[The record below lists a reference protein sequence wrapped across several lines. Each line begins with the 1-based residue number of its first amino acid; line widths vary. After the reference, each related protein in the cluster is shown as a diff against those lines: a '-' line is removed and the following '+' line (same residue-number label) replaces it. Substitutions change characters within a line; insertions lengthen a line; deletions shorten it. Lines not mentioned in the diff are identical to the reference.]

1 MATQFI
7 STNKNY
13 KRLYNEPLD
22 PSLVWDDISK
32 LREYLNDPTCYLD
45 MIVGCNGDAYIVVEK
60 NGVKDLKLIG
70 TINSDGTINSNLY
83 IGSEEP
89 TDDKTIVWIDTSNA
103 EEGYTG
109 NISDSIINEFREI
122 FKATNEE
129 IERLK
134 DRVSY
139 LEAYL
144 GSGGE
149 IPTTN
154 NVIPVYGDNTIL
166 VTENDK
172 IIIYSGS
179 GSVEPIINNILPVYG
194 DNTVL
199 VTEDNMAIIY

>member
-22 PSLVWDDISK
+22 PSLVWNDISK

-45 MIVGCNGDAYIVVEK
+45 MIVGCNGNAYIVVEK

-89 TDDKTIVWIDTSNA
+89 TDDEIIVWIDTSDA

-129 IERLK
+129 IKRLK

-154 NVIPVYGDNTIL
+154 NIIPVYGDNTIL
-166 VTENDK
+166 VTEDDMV
-172 IIIYSGS
+172 ITY
-179 GSVEPIINNILPVYG
+179 
-194 DNTVL
+194 
-199 VTEDNMAIIY
+199 

>member
-70 TINSDGTINSNLY
+70 TINSDGTINNNLY

-89 TDDKTIVWIDTSNA
+89 TDDKTIVWIDTSDA

-166 VTENDK
+166 VTENDE
-172 IIIYSGS
+172 IIIYSES
-179 GSVEPIINNILPVYG
+179 GSVEPIINNTIPVYEN
-194 DNTVL
+194 NTVL
-199 VTEDNMAIIY
+199 VTEDDMVIIY

>member
-89 TDDKTIVWIDTSNA
+89 TDDETIVWIDTSDA

-154 NVIPVYGDNTIL
+154 NIIPVYGDNTIL
-166 VTENDK
+166 VTENDE

-179 GSVEPIINNILPVYG
+179 GSVEPIINNILPVYEN
-194 DNTVL
+194 NTVL

>member
-1 MATQFI
+1 MAAQFI

-70 TINSDGTINSNLY
+70 TINSDGTINNNLY

-89 TDDKTIVWIDTSNA
+89 TDDETIVWIDTSDA

-144 GSGGE
+144 GSGG

-166 VTENDK
+166 VTENDE

-179 GSVEPIINNILPVYG
+179 GNVEPIINNTIPVYEN
-194 DNTVL
+194 NTIL
-199 VTEDNMAIIY
+199 VTEDDMVITY

>member
-83 IGSEEP
+83 IGSKEP
-89 TDDKTIVWIDTSNA
+89 TDNETIVWIDTSDVK
-103 EEGYTG
+103 EGYTG

-122 FKATNEE
+122 FKTTNEE

-166 VTENDK
+166 VTENDE

-179 GSVEPIINNILPVYG
+179 GSVEPIINNTIPVYG

-199 VTEDNMAIIY
+199 VTEDDMVIIY

>member
-89 TDDKTIVWIDTSNA
+89 TDDGTIVWIDTSDA

-144 GSGGE
+144 GSGE

-166 VTENDK
+166 VTENDE

-179 GSVEPIINNILPVYG
+179 GSVEPIANNILPVYEN
-194 DNTVL
+194 NTVL

>member
-22 PSLVWDDISK
+22 PSLVWNDISK

-45 MIVGCNGDAYIVVEK
+45 MIVGCNGNAYIVVEK

-89 TDDKTIVWIDTSNA
+89 TDDKTIVWIDTSDA

-139 LEAYL
+139 LEAYW

-166 VTENDK
+166 VTENDE

-179 GSVEPIINNILPVYG
+179 GSVEPIINNTIPVYEN
-194 DNTVL
+194 NTVL
-199 VTEDNMAIIY
+199 VTEDDMVIIY

>member
-45 MIVGCNGDAYIVVEK
+45 MIVGCNGNAYIVVEK

-89 TDDKTIVWIDTSNA
+89 TDDKTIVWIDTSDA

-109 NISDSIINEFREI
+109 NISDSIIKEFREI

-166 VTENDK
+166 VTENDE

-179 GSVEPIINNILPVYG
+179 GSVEPIINNILPVYEN
-194 DNTVL
+194 NTVL

>member
-1 MATQFI
+1 MTKKYI

-13 KRLYNEPLD
+13 KRLNNEPLD
-22 PSLVWDDISK
+22 PSLVWNDISK

-45 MIVGCNGDAYIVVEK
+45 MIVGCNGNAYIVVEK

-89 TDDKTIVWIDTSNA
+89 TDDETIVWIDTSDA

-166 VTENDK
+166 VTENDE

-179 GSVEPIINNILPVYG
+179 GSVEPTVNNILPVYEN
-194 DNTVL
+194 NTVL

>member
-89 TDDKTIVWIDTSNA
+89 TDDKTIVWIDTSDA

-154 NVIPVYGDNTIL
+154 NIIPVYGDNTIL
-166 VTENDK
+166 VTENDE

-179 GSVEPIINNILPVYG
+179 GSVEPIANNILPVYEN
-194 DNTVL
+194 NTVL

>member
-89 TDDKTIVWIDTSNA
+89 TDDKTIVWIDTSDA

-166 VTENDK
+166 VTENDE

-179 GSVEPIINNILPVYG
+179 GSVEPIINNTIPVYEN
-194 DNTVL
+194 NTVL
-199 VTEDNMAIIY
+199 VTEDDMVIIY

>member
-45 MIVGCNGDAYIVVEK
+45 MIVGCNGNAYIVVEK

-89 TDDKTIVWIDTSNA
+89 TDDKTIVWIDTSDA

-154 NVIPVYGDNTIL
+154 NIIPVYGNNTIL
-166 VTENDK
+166 VTENDE

-179 GSVEPIINNILPVYG
+179 GSVEPTVNNILPVYEN
-194 DNTVL
+194 NTVL

>member
-89 TDDKTIVWIDTSNA
+89 TDDETIVWIDTSDA
-103 EEGYTG
+103 KEGYTG

-166 VTENDK
+166 VTENDE

-179 GSVEPIINNILPVYG
+179 GSVEPIANNILPVYEN
-194 DNTVL
+194 NTVL
-199 VTEDNMAIIY
+199 VTEDDMVIIY

>member
-89 TDDKTIVWIDTSNA
+89 TDDKIIVWIDTSDA

-109 NISDSIINEFREI
+109 NISDSIIKEFREI

-166 VTENDK
+166 VTENDE

-179 GSVEPIINNILPVYG
+179 GSVEPIINNILPVYEN
-194 DNTVL
+194 NTVL

>member
-89 TDDKTIVWIDTSNA
+89 TDDETIVWIDTSDA

-166 VTENDK
+166 VTENDE

-179 GSVEPIINNILPVYG
+179 GSVEPIINNTIPVYEN
-194 DNTVL
+194 NTVL
-199 VTEDNMAIIY
+199 VTEDDMVIIY

>member
-22 PSLVWDDISK
+22 PSLVWNDISK

-45 MIVGCNGDAYIVVEK
+45 MIVGCNGNAYIVVEK

-89 TDDKTIVWIDTSNA
+89 TDDKTIVWIDTSDA

-154 NVIPVYGDNTIL
+154 NIIPVYGDNTIL
-166 VTENDK
+166 VTENDE

-179 GSVEPIINNILPVYG
+179 GSVEPIINNTIPVYEN
-194 DNTVL
+194 NTVL
-199 VTEDNMAIIY
+199 VTEDDMVIIY